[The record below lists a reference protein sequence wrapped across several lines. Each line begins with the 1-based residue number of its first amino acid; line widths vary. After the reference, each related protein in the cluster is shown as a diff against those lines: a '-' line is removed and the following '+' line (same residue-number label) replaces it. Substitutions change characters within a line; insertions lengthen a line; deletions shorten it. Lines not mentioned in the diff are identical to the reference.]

1 MPKFSSQPAGAAA
14 GNSVSFADLCNL
26 CGMSDEELDELMEYG
41 AVASIEPSGQML
53 MFDADCVAP
62 LRTALHMRRDYDL
75 DSFMVVILLDLLKRI
90 ASLEEQLDRFRH
102 MTATYEFNSGT
113 AA

>member
-1 MPKFSSQPAGAAA
+1 MSTYPNPHASQADRNP
-14 GNSVSFADLCNL
+14 VSFADLCAL
-26 CGMSDEELDELMEYG
+26 CGMSDEELDELMDYG
-41 AVASIEPSGQML
+41 AVESIKPSGQIL
-53 MFDADCVAP
+53 MFDAECVAP

-90 ASLEEQLDRFRH
+90 ANLEEQLESFRQIA
-102 MTATYEFNSGT
+102 ATHEFNSKP